1 MSSYYIHDVNGSDG
15 PFSLDDIQQAFAKG
29 RVTDTTMLSV
39 DDDPAVQT
47 LADRTSLR
55 LKMPQFAQAK
65 WTSPVK
71 DQKRSKSLVLSAPKP
86 PPRLKAKPYQ
96 RETTPNATNETIE
109 KEDSPER
116 QSHENKEHD
125 DRDSESNQELA
136 WWKNNFDGYILVQV
150 IERRSPTVR
159 ILQDGLDTTRDVPES
174 DIQILTSY
182 PPLAATISNLVRLDS
197 TEEPAVLHCLRQRY
211 LEDLVY
217 THVGNILV
225 SMNPFRGIPAQESKT
240 APSPHEIA
248 AKAYELAT
256 RTGAPQS
263 MVISGE
269 SGSGKSEM
277 TRSCLQYFA
286 TVTDRGINLEAMLLA
301 CSPILDAFGNAKTL
315 HNVNSSR
322 FGKLIKL
329 HLNDRGKI
337 DGCSVTSYLLE
348 KSRLSSVA
356 APERNFHIFYQLC
369 ANMPDEEMTKF
380 AYLGD
385 QESTL
390 HDKSSLASTIE
401 ALDAF
406 HFAKT
411 EVDFVLAYCRGI
423 LHLGN
428 IQLDGDCRS
437 TLTSQASVG
446 YAATCFG
453 CTVEELV
460 TTLVTRRLR
469 IRGELMEMP
478 LEGAQAVANRDSL
491 AKAIYSRIFDWI
503 LRRINETMQDVH
515 GASRSYILLVDIFG
529 FETFEKNGFEQLC
542 INFANEKLQEL
553 FYSVVFDEAIARY
566 RTEGLTVPAIDHS
579 FDSTVLFVS

>member
-1 MSSYYIHDVNGSDG
+1 
-15 PFSLDDIQQAFAKG
+15 
-29 RVTDTTMLSV
+29 
-39 DDDPAVQT
+39 
-47 LADRTSLR
+47 
-55 LKMPQFAQAK
+55 
-65 WTSPVK
+65 
-71 DQKRSKSLVLSAPKP
+71 
-86 PPRLKAKPYQ
+86 
-96 RETTPNATNETIE
+96 
-109 KEDSPER
+109 
-116 QSHENKEHD
+116 
-125 DRDSESNQELA
+125 
-136 WWKNNFDGYILVQV
+136 
-150 IERRSPTVR
+150 
-159 ILQDGLDTTRDVPES
+159 
-174 DIQILTSY
+174 
-182 PPLAATISNLVRLDS
+182 
-197 TEEPAVLHCLRQRY
+197 
-211 LEDLVY
+211 
-217 THVGNILV
+217 
-225 SMNPFRGIPAQESKT
+225 
-240 APSPHEIA
+240 
-248 AKAYELAT
+248 
-256 RTGAPQS
+256 
-263 MVISGE
+263 
-269 SGSGKSEM
+269 
-277 TRSCLQYFA
+277 
-286 TVTDRGINLEAMLLA
+286 
-301 CSPILDAFGNAKTL
+301 
-315 HNVNSSR
+315 
-322 FGKLIKL
+322 
-329 HLNDRGKI
+329 
-337 DGCSVTSYLLE
+337 
-348 KSRLSSVA
+348 
-356 APERNFHIFYQLC
+356 
-369 ANMPDEEMTKF
+369 MPDEEMTKF

-428 IQLDGDCRS
+428 IQLDGDCR
-437 TLTSQASVG
+437 VG